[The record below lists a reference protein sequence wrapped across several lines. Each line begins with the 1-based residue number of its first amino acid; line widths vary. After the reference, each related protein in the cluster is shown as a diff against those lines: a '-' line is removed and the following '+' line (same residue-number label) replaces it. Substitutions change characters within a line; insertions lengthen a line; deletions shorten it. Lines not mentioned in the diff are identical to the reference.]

1 MLTEEHKKKLE
12 SIARFYGEENQLM
25 ILAEECSEL
34 AQASLKAIRDC
45 YDFGSKLRII
55 GEMADVRVMM
65 AQIQF
70 LLNIQDTEVEQVM
83 EEKINRQ
90 LERIGTERTRKE
102 DRNE

>member
-1 MLTEEHKKKLE
+1 MNDKDMENLRA
-12 SIARFYGEENQLM
+12 IARFYGEEKQLM

>member
-34 AQASLKAIRDC
+34 AQASLKATRNWSDSDLQLSIME
-45 YDFGSKLRII
+45 
-55 GEMADVRVMM
+55 EMADVRVMM

-70 LLNIQDTEVEQVM
+70 LLNIQDAEVEQVM

-90 LERIGTERTRKE
+90 IARIG
-102 DRNE
+102 

>member
-1 MLTEEHKKKLE
+1 MNDKDMENLRA
-12 SIARFYGEENQLM
+12 IARFYGEEKQLM

-90 LERIGTERTRKE
+90 LERIGTERTKKE
-102 DRNE
+102 EEE

>member
-1 MLTEEHKKKLE
+1 MNDKDMENLRA
-12 SIARFYGEENQLM
+12 IARFYGEEKQLM

-34 AQASLKAIRDC
+34 AQASLKAIRYC

-102 DRNE
+102 EEE